1 MDNRVELIIALMKAD
16 LRRELSTEMLARYVN
31 LSVSR
36 LQHLF
41 KLETGMTLVRYR
53 NMLRINRARDLLE
66 TSLLSIKEIRARV
79 GINERSHFVREF
91 KNIYGLTPIQ
101 YRTASFS
108 LVKRRRTAPIAE
120 SETK

>member
-1 MDNRVELIIALMKAD
+1 MDNRVELIIALMKSD

-41 KLETGMTLVRYR
+41 KLETGTTLVRYR
-53 NMLRINRARDLLE
+53 NTLRINRARDLLE
-66 TSLLSIKEIRARV
+66 TSLLSIKEIRASV

-91 KNIYGLTPIQ
+91 KNTYGLTPVQ

-108 LVKRRRTAPIAE
+108 SGKRRRTDPIAE
-120 SETK
+120 SATK